1 MRKILTSFRV
11 AVFVIMLAIVGLTGG
26 CAAGKGQLNPA
37 SGVYSPDA
45 KADPLVVSVENI
57 RETALGLFDNVMRIE
72 KQNQETLM
80 RINPKIHAA
89 VEGIRRDG
97 QKALNGLT
105 DSKTAF
111 QKSRSSADAT
121 ALKNALA
128 AVQSLVNSAILNL
141 AEIATAT
148 KGSQ

>member
-45 KADPLVVSVENI
+45 KADPFVVSVENI

-97 QKALNGLT
+97 QKTLNALT
-105 DSKTAF
+105 DSKTAY

-141 AEIATAT
+141 AEIATAM